1 MPRNEDGDTGNL
13 ENVGTNIMTSFIQP
27 SSYDI
32 TTGNQQ
38 SSNSADDGN
47 IVGQ

>member
-1 MPRNEDGDTGNL
+1 MPRNEDGDTGNP
-13 ENVGTNIMTSFIQP
+13 ENVRTNITTSSIQP
-27 SSYDI
+27 PSYDVA
-32 TTGNQQ
+32 TSNQQ